1 MTNVTI
7 DIGNT
12 IISFGMFK
20 KNKLL
25 KHVRIS
31 KNQLDLKV
39 LNNIKKNFFK
49 DPKVRSLISSVV
61 PTIEEVSKSFFK
73 NNTINFISLKTVIL
87 KI

>member
-25 KHVRIS
+25 KYVRIS
-31 KNQLDLKV
+31 KDQLDLKV
-39 LNNIKKNFFK
+39 LNNIKK
-49 DPKVRSLISSVV
+49 
-61 PTIEEVSKSFFK
+61 
-73 NNTINFISLKTVIL
+73 ISLKIL
-87 KI
+87 KLDH